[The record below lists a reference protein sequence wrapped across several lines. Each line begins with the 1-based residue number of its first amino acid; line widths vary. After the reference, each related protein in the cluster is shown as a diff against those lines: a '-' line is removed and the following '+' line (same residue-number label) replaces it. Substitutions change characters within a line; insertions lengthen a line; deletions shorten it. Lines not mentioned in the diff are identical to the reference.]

1 MNESIE
7 EIDEIWIDI
16 NKNDQIQD
24 EWEIKDIPMNS
35 SNSFQIE
42 NSSIIINIYNKEIL
56 NISIISMDTLIL
68 DLIYIIYKDD
78 KLFDP
83 IIIYPE

>member
-1 MNESIE
+1 
-7 EIDEIWIDI
+7 
-16 NKNDQIQD
+16 
-24 EWEIKDIPMNS
+24 MNS
-35 SNSFQIE
+35 FNSFQTE
-42 NSSIIINIYNKEIL
+42 NSNIIINIYNKKIL
-56 NISIISMDTLIL
+56 NISIISMDISIL